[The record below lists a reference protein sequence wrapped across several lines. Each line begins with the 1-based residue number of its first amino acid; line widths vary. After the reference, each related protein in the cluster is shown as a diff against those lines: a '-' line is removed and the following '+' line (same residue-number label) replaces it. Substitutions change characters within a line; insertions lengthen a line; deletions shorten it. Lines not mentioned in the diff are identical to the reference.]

1 MRAAFASSY
10 YSFRLWSGE
19 WRTRKVQEEKK
30 NGGGQFTTYKSEERD
45 LSDVSIRSVQ
55 TARGGDHTCT
65 STCAHPGI
73 KEGRDRV
80 VASSVASHCQRLLD
94 IRPKAVAAST
104 FIAPLSII
112 VSFKMYYIGWR
123 GSSLTSHHIH
133 MVGRELGIVR
143 RLGNCV
149 DRGCLARERRRQRE
163 DERARLHRKSCATGR
178 LPRRRHKL
186 DVIATASYS
195 PSSLSRTVSWLVNFV
210 LH

>member
-1 MRAAFASSY
+1 MVSLQLTSRRNVIYRMCQFDPYKRREEGTTHAPARA
-10 YSFRLWSGE
+10 
-19 WRTRKVQEEKK
+19 RTQGSRRGV
-30 NGGGQFTTYKSEERD
+30 
-45 LSDVSIRSVQ
+45 
-55 TARGGDHTCT
+55 TAW
-65 STCAHPGI
+65 
-73 KEGRDRV
+73 
-80 VASSVASHCQRLLD
+80 VASSVAAHCQRLLD

-133 MVGRELGIVR
+133 MGGRELGIVR

-195 PSSLSRTVSWLVNFV
+195 PSSLSRSPRTVSWLVKFV
-210 LH
+210 LQ

>member
-80 VASSVASHCQRLLD
+80 GSIVGSRALSAL
-94 IRPKAVAAST
+94 IRHQTEGCCA

-133 MVGRELGIVR
+133 MGGRELGIVR